1 MSPVALGEV
10 ASALKLLVMTSE
22 KALRTVNKAGESWPV
37 DSLAVWA
44 PDGGGPQIE
53 LQIDT
58 VSSEDQ
64 QMAAA

>member
-1 MSPVALGEV
+1 M
-10 ASALKLLVMTSE
+10 KIKQRIQRMY
-22 KALRTVNKAGESWPV
+22 KAGESWPV
-37 DSLAVWA
+37 DSSAVWA